1 MYIYLLLLFIV
12 KKVGDAGF
20 NCITEYMYLLTN
32 IQYIDLRFND
42 ITSLNIS
49 SIVKW
54 LPNLIFLKSFY
65 IDNNPIEDD
74 GLSLLSNYYHL
85 MLGTQVNKVSY
96 IHFRCMCLKNDA
108 IYKIADN
115 LDQIKNV
122 EIMSF
127 YVNKISDDALKYFS
141 ERCSVLSKLSKL
153 DFNKNLITFES
164 EKYIKKIIHSIP
176 TLEQF
181 NLASNLVSMSN
192 IGKLQKEYPKIK
204 FYVSNEI

>member
-1 MYIYLLLLFIV
+1 
-12 KKVGDAGF
+12 
-20 NCITEYMYLLTN
+20 MYLLTN

-65 IDNNPIEDD
+65 IDNNPIKDD
-74 GLSLLSNYYHL
+74 GLSLLSGYLHL
-85 MLGTQVNKVSY
+85 MLGTQVDKVSY
-96 IHFRCMCLKNDA
+96 IHFRCMCLKDEG

-127 YVNKISDDALKYFS
+127 YVNKISDDGLKYFS
-141 ERCSVLSKLSKL
+141 EKCSILTKLCKL
-153 DFNKNLITFES
+153 DFNKNLVTNKA

-181 NLASNLVSMSN
+181 NLTSNLISMNN
-192 IGKLQKEYPKIK
+192 IQKFQKEYPRIK
-204 FYVSNEI
+204 FNAINEI